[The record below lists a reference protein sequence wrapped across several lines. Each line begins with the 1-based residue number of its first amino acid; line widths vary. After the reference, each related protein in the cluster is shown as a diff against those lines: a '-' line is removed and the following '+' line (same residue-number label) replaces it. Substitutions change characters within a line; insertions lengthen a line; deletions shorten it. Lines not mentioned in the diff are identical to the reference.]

1 MFATLCSCLLLRN
14 PSPVRRHVL
23 IYTAVL
29 RQPHCFCLSHHLLER
44 HSVMTVLLEDL
55 AWQPALPLLLQA
67 CLFTL
72 ECLLKGLSIDASM
85 YTSLCQYR
93 SSQNAQH
100 LWN

>member
-1 MFATLCSCLLLRN
+1 MSSFTLLYCVNHIAFASLR
-14 PSPVRRHVL
+14 
-23 IYTAVL
+23 
-29 RQPHCFCLSHHLLER
+29 HHLLER

-67 CLFTL
+67 CLFTP

>member
-1 MFATLCSCLLLRN
+1 
-14 PSPVRRHVL
+14 
-23 IYTAVL
+23 
-29 RQPHCFCLSHHLLER
+29 
-44 HSVMTVLLEDL
+44 MTVLLEDL

-67 CLFTL
+67 CLFTP
-72 ECLLKGLSIDASM
+72 ERLLKGLSMDASM